1 MDIKPVVGYF
11 MVYQDLVE
19 RKLGKR
25 GRTEGSALDRG
36 YSGLTMGIEA
46 FIYNYLQHLPVR
58 CQGPTPS
65 TCYVILS
72 DKMGGVH

>member
-1 MDIKPVVGYF
+1 MSTVSARAYLSPTLVLLAMDWPDGDKSP
-11 MVYQDLVE
+11 
-19 RKLGKR
+19 

-58 CQGPTPS
+58 CQGADPKYLLRHS
-65 TCYVILS
+65 
-72 DKMGGVH
+72 